1 MLRMAD
7 VYFREGNLEN
17 AYILYLK
24 FLTLFIEKVL
34 EHPEYPSLAA
44 HEKNHF
50 TLKLKEVLPKTES
63 LKKKLL
69 VKFRQEHEEYK
80 DEMVIIIFHIISIF
94 TSHSLIYHLQIY
106 VQIKQ
111 KKQEAMARI
120 EREQQ
125 ILRQRQLDEEN
136 EIKRRQN
143 EEKQRMLDE
152 AQAKLKNMSV
162 NPQEMPAKNLYPVH
176 EVPQYNEKP
185 SDR

>member
-80 DEMVIIIFHIISIF
+80 DEMVIIFF
-94 TSHSLIYHLQIY
+94 TSYLSLLAIHLFTICKYMFKSNRKSKRQW
-106 VQIKQ
+106 
-111 KKQEAMARI
+111 QE
-120 EREQQ
+120 
-125 ILRQRQLDEEN
+125 LKEN
-136 EIKRRQN
+136 SKFCV
-143 EEKQRMLDE
+143 KD
-152 AQAKLKNMSV
+152 S
-162 NPQEMPAKNLYPVH
+162 
-176 EVPQYNEKP
+176 
-185 SDR
+185 

>member
-1 MLRMAD
+1 
-7 VYFREGNLEN
+7 
-17 AYILYLK
+17 
-24 FLTLFIEKVL
+24 
-34 EHPEYPSLAA
+34 
-44 HEKNHF
+44 
-50 TLKLKEVLPKTES
+50 
-63 LKKKLL
+63 
-69 VKFRQEHEEYK
+69 
-80 DEMVIIIFHIISIF
+80 
-94 TSHSLIYHLQIY
+94 
-106 VQIKQ
+106 
-111 KKQEAMARI
+111 MARI

-176 EVPQYNEKP
+176 EVLQYNEKP